1 MWPVFPW
8 RGGNE
13 PFTYTSFRLHDVFGS
28 TLETVRGFD
37 RPVYA
42 VAGGRLI
49 NVFGSGL
56 VYPFATIHFHLQA
69 GIPLSVVGL
78 GLLAN
83 NVATAAGTAVG
94 GYLADRY
101 GRRPVMIGSM
111 AFSTVTLA
119 VYSLVTSGAGFVAVA
134 TAAGLT
140 TGLYAPASQA
150 MIADLTDTGER
161 ERGYGLL
168 KVASNVG
175 FGSGFV
181 VGGVLYE
188 VANVAVFVA
197 NGLTSAVVAVVLV
210 AVLPRVHDGRAA
222 SLAESVG
229 DWGRIVSRRR
239 LLCLAF
245 LNVVF
250 AVMYAQMQATVPVI
264 ASDRLGL
271 DSAQLGTLYVLNPV
285 VLVLFQLPILEAV
298 GDWRR
303 TRGLLASVA
312 FWAVSFLAVAGI
324 APAAAAVDGAAA
336 TTVGVGLIGVFLV
349 LRTVGEVLHSPVVT
363 SLASD
368 LGTADGRGSRLSLI
382 EIAKRL
388 GMGLGAALGGAFFDY
403 GVAALLWPALIAACA
418 GLAVG
423 VFALERRV
431 SPAENGAVARGE

>member
-1 MWPVFPW
+1 M
-8 RGGNE
+8 
-13 PFTYTSFRLHDVFGS
+13 FGS
-28 TLETVRGFD
+28 TLGTVRGFR

-56 VYPFATIHFHLQA
+56 VYPFATIHFHLQV

-83 NVATAAGTAVG
+83 NVATATGTAVG

-101 GRRPVMIGSM
+101 GRRPVMVGSM
-111 AFSTVTLA
+111 ALSAFTLA
-119 VYSLVTSGAGFVAVA
+119 AYALVTTGAGFIAVA

-150 MIADLTDTGER
+150 MIADLTDAAER

-197 NGLTSAVVAVVLV
+197 DGLTSAVVAAVLV
-210 AVLPRVHDGRAA
+210 VALPRVHDGRAA
-222 SLAESVG
+222 SLSESAG
-229 DWGRIVSRRR
+229 DWRRIVSRRR
-239 LLCLAF
+239 LLGLAL
-245 LNVVF
+245 LNVGF
-250 AVMYAQMQATVPVI
+250 AVLYAQMQATVPVV
-264 ASDRLGL
+264 ASERLGL

-285 VLVLFQLPILEAV
+285 VLVLFQMPIIDAV

-312 FWAVSFLAVAGI
+312 FWGGSFLAVAGVT
-324 APAAAAVDGAAA
+324 PVVTAVGGTVA
-336 TTVGVGLIGVFLV
+336 TAVGVGLLGVFLV
-349 LRTVGEVLHSPVVT
+349 LRTVGEVLHSPLVT

-368 LGTADGRGSRLSLI
+368 FGTADGRGSRLSLV

-403 GVAALLWPALIAACA
+403 GFAALLWPALILACV

-423 VFALERRV
+423 LLVLERRV
-431 SPAENGAVARGE
+431 SPAENGVAGGE

>member
-1 MWPVFPW
+1 M
-8 RGGNE
+8 
-13 PFTYTSFRLHDVFGS
+13 FRS
-28 TLETVRGFD
+28 TLDTVRGFG

-56 VYPFATIHFHLQA
+56 VYPFASIHFHLQV

-94 GYLADRY
+94 GYLADRN

-111 AFSTVTLA
+111 ALSAFTLA
-119 VYSLVTSGAGFVAVA
+119 AYALVTTGAGFVAVA

-140 TGLYAPASQA
+140 VGLYAPASQA
-150 MIADLTDTGER
+150 MIADLTDAADR

-181 VGGVLYE
+181 VGGILYE
-188 VANVAVFVA
+188 FANTAVFVA
-197 NGLTSAVVAVVLV
+197 DGLTSAVVAVVLV
-210 AVLPRVHDGRAA
+210 VALPRVHDGRDA
-222 SLAESVG
+222 SLSESVG
-229 DWGRIVSRRR
+229 DWGRIVSQRR
-239 LLCLAF
+239 LLALAL
-245 LNVVF
+245 LNVGF
-250 AVMYAQMQATVPVI
+250 AVMYAQMQATVPVV
-264 ASDRLGL
+264 ASERLGL
-271 DSAQLGTLYVLNPV
+271 DSAQLGTLYVLNPL
-285 VLVLFQLPILEAV
+285 VLVLFQMPIIDAV

-303 TRGLLASVA
+303 TRGLLASTA
-312 FWAVSFLAVAGI
+312 FWGVSFLAVAAVVPISDVLGG
-324 APAAAAVDGAAA
+324 AAVLVGIGLLGA
-336 TTVGVGLIGVFLV
+336 FLV
-349 LRTVGEVLHSPVVT
+349 LRTVGEVLHSPLVT

-403 GVAALLWPALIAACA
+403 GFAALLWPALIAGCV

-423 VFALERRV
+423 LVALERRV
-431 SPAENGAVARGE
+431 SAAENGVVERGE

>member
-1 MWPVFPW
+1 M
-8 RGGNE
+8 
-13 PFTYTSFRLHDVFGS
+13 FGS
-28 TLETVRGFD
+28 TLDAVRGFR

-56 VYPFATIHFHLQA
+56 VYPFATIHFHLQV

-83 NVATAAGTAVG
+83 NVATATGTAIG

-101 GRRPVMIGSM
+101 GRRPVMVGSM
-111 AFSTVTLA
+111 ALSALTLA
-119 VYSLVTSGAGFVAVA
+119 AYALVTTGTGFIAVA

-150 MIADLTDTGER
+150 MIADLTDAGER

-188 VANVAVFVA
+188 FASTAVFVA
-197 NGLTSAVVAVVLV
+197 DGLTSAVVAAVLLV
-210 AVLPRVHDGRAA
+210 ALPRVHDGRAA
-222 SLAESVG
+222 ATLSESVG
-229 DWGRIVSRRR
+229 DWGRAITQRR
-239 LLCLAF
+239 LVALAG
-245 LNVVF
+245 LNVGF
-250 AVMYAQMQATVPVI
+250 AIMYAQMQATVPVV
-264 ASDRLGL
+264 ASETLGL
-271 DSAQLGTLYVLNPV
+271 DSAQIGTLYVLNPL
-285 VLVLFQLPILEAV
+285 VLVVFQMPVLSAV

-303 TRGLLASVA
+303 TRGLVASTA
-312 FWAVSFLAVAGI
+312 FWGVSFLAIVLVD
-324 APAAAAVDGAAA
+324 AVPTLLGTGLVGA
-336 TTVGVGLIGVFLV
+336 FLV
-349 LRTVGEVLHSPVVT
+349 LRTVGEVLHSPLVT

-368 LGTADGRGSRLSLI
+368 LGHADERGSRLSLI

-403 GVAALLWPALIAACA
+403 GFAALLWPALIVGCA

-423 VFALERRV
+423 LLALERRV
-431 SPAENGAVARGE
+431 SPAENGVSG

>member
-1 MWPVFPW
+1 
-8 RGGNE
+8 
-13 PFTYTSFRLHDVFGS
+13 VFGS
-28 TLETVRGFD
+28 TLGAVRGFR

-56 VYPFATIHFHLQA
+56 VYPFASIHFHLQL

-83 NVATAAGTAVG
+83 NVATATGTAVG

-101 GRRPVMIGSM
+101 GRRPVMVGSM
-111 AFSTVTLA
+111 TLSAFTLA
-119 VYSLVTSGAGFVAVA
+119 AYALVTTGAGFITVA

-150 MIADLTDTGER
+150 MIADLTDAAER

-188 VANVAVFVA
+188 FASTAVFVA
-197 NGLTSAVVAVVLV
+197 DGLTSAVVAVVLV
-210 AVLPRVHDGRAA
+210 VALPRVHDGRAA
-222 SLAESVG
+222 ATLSESVG
-229 DWGRIVSRRR
+229 DWGRAISRRR
-239 LLCLAF
+239 LVALA
-245 LNVVF
+245 LINVGF
-250 AVMYAQMQATVPVI
+250 AVMYAQMQATVPVV
-264 ASDRLGL
+264 ASETLGL
-271 DSAQLGTLYVLNPV
+271 DSSQIGTLYVLNPV
-285 VLVLFQLPILEAV
+285 VLVVFQMPVLSAV
-298 GDWRR
+298 DDWRR
-303 TRGLLASVA
+303 TRGLVASTA
-312 FWAVSFLAVAGI
+312 FWAVSFLAIVLVD
-324 APAAAAVDGAAA
+324 AVP
-336 TTVGVGLIGVFLV
+336 TLLGVGLIGAFLV
-349 LRTVGEVLHSPVVT
+349 LRTVGEVLHSPLIT

-368 LGTADGRGSRLSLI
+368 LGHADERGSRLSLI

-388 GMGLGAALGGAFFDY
+388 GMGLGAALGGAFFDF
-403 GVAALLWPALIAACA
+403 GFAALLWPTLLVGCL

-423 VFALERRV
+423 LLALERRV
-431 SPAENGAVARGE
+431 SAAENGVVSPSAD

>member
-1 MWPVFPW
+1 
-8 RGGNE
+8 
-13 PFTYTSFRLHDVFGS
+13 VFGS
-28 TLETVRGFD
+28 TLDAVRGFR

-56 VYPFATIHFHLQA
+56 VYPFATIHFHLQV

-83 NVATAAGTAVG
+83 NVATATGTAVG

-101 GRRPVMIGSM
+101 GRRPVMVGSM
-111 AFSTVTLA
+111 ALSALTLA
-119 VYSLVTSGAGFVAVA
+119 AYALVATGAGFVAVA

-150 MIADLTDTGER
+150 MIADLTDAGER

-188 VANVAVFVA
+188 FASTAVFVA
-197 NGLTSAVVAVVLV
+197 DGLTSAIVAVVLLV
-210 AVLPRVHDGRAA
+210 ALPRVHDGRAA
-222 SLAESVG
+222 ATLSESVG
-229 DWGRIVSRRR
+229 DWSRAITQRR
-239 LLCLAF
+239 LVALAC
-245 LNVVF
+245 LNVGF
-250 AVMYAQMQATVPVI
+250 AVMYAQMQATVPVV
-264 ASDRLGL
+264 ASETLGL
-271 DSAQLGTLYVLNPV
+271 TSAEIGTLYVLNPL
-285 VLVLFQLPILEAV
+285 VLVVFQMPVLSAV
-298 GDWRR
+298 GGWRR
-303 TRGLLASVA
+303 TRGLVASTA
-312 FWAVSFLAVAGI
+312 FWGVSFLAIVLVDWVPTLPGI
-324 APAAAAVDGAAA
+324 
-336 TTVGVGLIGVFLV
+336 GLIGAFLV
-349 LRTVGEVLHSPVVT
+349 LRTVGEVLHSPLVT

-368 LGTADGRGSRLSLI
+368 LGHADERGSRLSLI

-403 GVAALLWPALIAACA
+403 GFAALLWPTLLVGCA

-423 VFALERRV
+423 VLVLERRV
-431 SPAENGAVARGE
+431 APAENGVSG

>member
-1 MWPVFPW
+1 
-8 RGGNE
+8 
-13 PFTYTSFRLHDVFGS
+13 VFGS
-28 TLETVRGFD
+28 TLDAVRGFR

-56 VYPFATIHFHLQA
+56 VYPFATIHFHLQL

-83 NVATAAGTAVG
+83 NVATATGTAVG

-101 GRRPVMIGSM
+101 GRRPVMVGSM
-111 AFSTVTLA
+111 ALSALTLA
-119 VYSLVTSGAGFVAVA
+119 AYALVTTGAGFVAVA

-150 MIADLTDTGER
+150 MIADLTDAGER

-188 VANVAVFVA
+188 FASTAVFVA
-197 NGLTSAVVAVVLV
+197 DGLTSAIVAVVLL
-210 AVLPRVHDGRAA
+210 AALPRVHDGRAA
-222 SLAESVG
+222 ATLSESVG
-229 DWGRIVSRRR
+229 DWGRAITQRR
-239 LLCLAF
+239 LVALAC
-245 LNVVF
+245 LNVGF
-250 AVMYAQMQATVPVI
+250 AVMYAQMQATVPVV
-264 ASDRLGL
+264 ASETLGL
-271 DSAQLGTLYVLNPV
+271 TSAEIGTLYVLNPL
-285 VLVLFQLPILEAV
+285 VLVVFQMPVLSAV

-303 TRGLLASVA
+303 TRGLVASTA
-312 FWAVSFLAVAGI
+312 FWGVSFLAIVLVD
-324 APAAAAVDGAAA
+324 AVPTLLGTGLVGA
-336 TTVGVGLIGVFLV
+336 FLV
-349 LRTVGEVLHSPVVT
+349 LRTVGEVLHSPLVT

-368 LGTADGRGSRLSLI
+368 LGHADERGSRLSLI

-403 GVAALLWPALIAACA
+403 GFAALLWPALIVGCA

-423 VFALERRV
+423 LLALERRV
-431 SPAENGAVARGE
+431 SPAENGVSG